1 MAGKIPPETIE
12 QIREQSDIVRV
23 VGDYVKLKQSGDNHF
38 GLCPFHGEK
47 TPSFSVNSSR
57 QFFYCFGC
65 GAGGN
70 VFNFLMRI
78 EGLGF
83 AESVHRLAGRAGIE
97 IQTEQLSPRRQQQR
111 QERERLQQIMAQA
124 VDFYHHILLGEAEGA
139 EARAYL
145 RRRGYTGEMVRR
157 FRLGYAPAGWD
168 TLCSHLKRKQID
180 LEQAIALGLV
190 RRSGDGREYDM
201 FRRRLLFPVQ
211 DSSGHAVAFG
221 GRVLDNSLPK
231 YINSPET
238 PLYHKSRILYG
249 LYDARSSMRRQRRV
263 LVVEGYFD
271 HLALIQAGVENV
283 VATCGT
289 ALTAEHATLLKRYVD
304 TLVLLFDQDKAGQAA
319 CFRALPLLLQA
330 GLQVQNLSLE
340 QGEDP
345 DSYLARHGKE
355 AFEARLE
362 QTGSAVEHFMQQTL
376 AARRDSAEEQAR
388 AIAEILDV
396 VAYVPGEIE
405 TSLHLQELARRT
417 GVDTGVLQ
425 RQLDQLRTER
435 SRSSQVPPVA
445 QVQNLSPRR
454 EVRRPVVSGA
464 GEDSE
469 LKAQKML
476 LALMGERS
484 QVAAEVMTVGIQGL
498 FSHHGCRE
506 CAELISKAFSQGQEP
521 GLWLLDQCEDSEVQE
536 ILTAALVDKN
546 QFAAEIVEKVFSDC
560 RKAVNHSQL
569 KQRRTQLHAQMCEAE
584 RNGDTHMQNECL
596 RELMEINRKIKR

>member
-1 MAGKIPPETIE
+1 MVGKIAPETIE
-12 QIREQSDIVRV
+12 QIREQSDIVSV
-23 VGDYVKLKQSGDNHF
+23 VGDYVKLKQTGDNHF

-83 AESVHRLAGRAGIE
+83 AESVHKLGARAGIE
-97 IQTEQLSPRRQQQR
+97 IQTEQVSPRRQHQR
-111 QERERLQQIMAQA
+111 QERERQQQILADV
-124 VDFYHHILLGEAEGA
+124 VDFYHNILLSEAEGA

-168 TLCSHLKRKQID
+168 TLCSYLKRKQID
-180 LEQAIALGLV
+180 LEQAVALGLV
-190 RRSGDGREYDM
+190 RRSDDGREYDM

-211 DSSGHAVAFG
+211 DSGGHAVAFG

-238 PLYHKSRILYG
+238 PLYHKGRILYG

-263 LVVEGYFD
+263 IVVEGYFD

-319 CFRALPLLLQA
+319 CFRALPILLQA

-340 QGEDP
+340 PGEDP
-345 DSYLARHGKE
+345 DSFLARHGKE
-355 AFEARLE
+355 AFEERLE
-362 QTGSAVEHFMQQTL
+362 QTGSALEHFMQQTL
-376 AARRDSAEEQAR
+376 AARKDSAEEQAR
-388 AIAEILDV
+388 AIADILEV
-396 VAYVPGEIE
+396 IAYVPGEIE
-405 TSLHLQELARRT
+405 VSLHLQELARRT

-435 SRSSQVPPVA
+435 SRSSQLAPA
-445 QVQNLSPRR
+445 TQVQNASPRR
-454 EVRRPVVSGA
+454 EVRRPVASGA
-464 GEDSE
+464 GEDKE
-469 LKAQKML
+469 LKAQKIL
-476 LALMGERS
+476 LALMSERH
-484 QVAAEVMTVGIQGL
+484 QVAAEVLSAGIQSL

-506 CAELISKAFSQGQEP
+506 CAELISKACTQGQEP

-536 ILTAALVDKN
+536 ILTAALVDRN
-546 QFAAEIVEKVFSDC
+546 QFAAEIVEKVFNDC
-560 RKAVNHSQL
+560 RTAVNHSQL
-569 KQRRTQLHAQMCEAE
+569 KHRRTQLHAQMCEAE
-584 RNGDTHMQNECL
+584 RNGDTSMQNECL
-596 RELMEINRKIKR
+596 RELMEINREIKG

>member
-1 MAGKIPPETIE
+1 MVGKIAPETIE
-12 QIREQSDIVRV
+12 QIREQSDIVSV
-23 VGDYVKLKQSGDNHF
+23 VGDYVKLKQAGDNHF

-83 AESVHRLAGRAGIE
+83 AESVHRLGSRVGIE
-97 IQTEQLSPRRQQQR
+97 IQAEQLSPRRQQQR
-111 QERERLQQIMAQA
+111 QERERQQQIMVEA
-124 VDFYHHILLGEAEGA
+124 VDFYHNILLRENEGA

-168 TLCSHLKRKQID
+168 TLCAHLKRKDID
-180 LEQAIALGLV
+180 LEQAVALGLV
-190 RRSGDGREYDM
+190 RRSDEGREYDM

-238 PLYHKSRILYG
+238 PLYHKGRILYG
-249 LYDARSSMRRQRRV
+249 MHDAKSFMRRQRRV
-263 LVVEGYFD
+263 IVVEGYFD
-271 HLALIQAGVENV
+271 HLALVQAGVENV

-345 DSYLARHGKE
+345 DSFLARHGKE

-362 QTGSAVEHFMQQTL
+362 QTGSALEHFMQQTL

-417 GVDTGVLQ
+417 GVDTGLLQ
-425 RQLDQLRTER
+425 RQLDQLRNER
-435 SRSSQVPPVA
+435 SRASQVAPIV
-445 QVQNLSPRR
+445 QVQKSSPRR
-454 EVRRPVVSGA
+454 EVRRPVASGA
-464 GEDSE
+464 GEDRE

-476 LALMGERS
+476 LALMAERH
-484 QVAAEVMTVGIQGL
+484 QVTAEVMSVGIQSL

-506 CAELISKAFSQGQEP
+506 CAELISKAYAQGQEP

-536 ILTAALVDKN
+536 ILTAALVDKD
-546 QFAAEIVEKVFSDC
+546 QFAAEIIEKVFNDC
-560 RKAVNHSQL
+560 RTAVNHSQL
-569 KQRRTQLHAQMCEAE
+569 KQRTIQLHAQMCEAE
-584 RNGDTHMQNECL
+584 RNGDMQMQNECM

>member
-1 MAGKIPPETIE
+1 MQGKIPPETIE

-83 AESVHRLAGRAGIE
+83 AESVHRLAARAGIE
-97 IQTEQLSPRRQQQR
+97 IQTEQLSPRRRQQR
-111 QERERLQQIMAQA
+111 QQRERLQQIMAEG
-124 VDFYHHILLGEAEGA
+124 VDFYHNILLREAEGA

-168 TLCSHLKRKQID
+168 TLCSHLKRKQVD

-211 DSSGHAVAFG
+211 DLGGHVVAFG

-238 PLYHKSRILYG
+238 SLYHKGRILYG
-249 LYDARSSMRRQRRV
+249 LYDAKNSMRRQRRV
-263 LVVEGYFD
+263 IVVEGYFD
-271 HLALIQAGVENV
+271 HLALVQAGVENV

-340 QGEDP
+340 QGDDP
-345 DSYLARHGKE
+345 DSFLARHGKE

-362 QTGSAVEHFMQQTL
+362 QTGSALEHFMQQSL
-376 AARRDSAEEQAR
+376 ASRRDSAEEQAR

-396 VAYVPGEIE
+396 IAYIPGEIE
-405 TSLHLQELARRT
+405 VSLHLQELAHRT

-425 RQLDQLRTER
+425 RQLDHLRAER
-435 SRSSQVPPVA
+435 SRSSQVTPVE
-445 QVQNLSPRR
+445 QVQNSSPRR
-454 EVRRPVVSGA
+454 EVRRPVVSGV
-464 GEDSE
+464 GEDKE

-476 LALMGERS
+476 LALMAERH
-484 QVAAEVMTVGIQGL
+484 QVAAEVVTVGIQSL

-506 CAELISKAFSQGQEP
+506 CAELISRAYSQEEEP
-521 GLWLLDQCEDSEVQE
+521 GLWLLDQCEDSDVQE
-536 ILTAALVDKN
+536 LLTAALVDRD
-546 QFAAEIVEKVFSDC
+546 QFAAEVVEKVFNDC
-560 RKAVNHSQL
+560 RTAVNHSQL
-569 KQRRTQLHAQMCEAE
+569 KQRITQLHAQMCEAE
-584 RNGDTHMQNECL
+584 RNGDTPMQNECL
-596 RELMEINRKIKR
+596 RELTEINRKLKR

>member
-1 MAGKIPPETIE
+1 MAGKIAPETIE
-12 QIREQSDIVRV
+12 QIREQSDIVSV
-23 VGDYVKLKQSGDNHF
+23 VGDYVKLKQAGDNHF

-83 AESVHRLAGRAGIE
+83 AESVHRLAVRAGIE
-97 IQTEQLSPRRQQQR
+97 IQTEQLSPQRQQQQ
-111 QERERLQQIMAQA
+111 QERELMRQIMAEA
-124 VDFYHHILLGEAEGA
+124 VEFYHNILLREDEGA

-145 RRRGYTGEMVRR
+145 RRRGYSGEIVRR
-157 FRLGYAPAGWD
+157 FQLGYAPAGWD

-180 LEQAIALGLV
+180 LDQAIALGLV
-190 RRSGDGREYDM
+190 RRSDDGREYDM
-201 FRRRLLFPVQ
+201 FRRRLLFSVQ
-211 DSSGHAVAFG
+211 DASGHAVAFG

-249 LYDARSSMRRQRRV
+249 LFNAKNSMRRQRRV
-263 LVVEGYFD
+263 IVVEGYFD
-271 HLALIQAGVENV
+271 QLALVQAGVDNV

-289 ALTAEHATLLKRYVD
+289 ALTVEHATLLKRYVD

-345 DSYLARHGKE
+345 DSFLARHGKE
-355 AFEARLE
+355 VFEARLE
-362 QTGSAVEHFMQQTL
+362 QTGSALEHFMHQTL
-376 AARRDSAEEQAR
+376 AARSGSAEEQAR
-388 AIAEILDV
+388 AIAEIIDV
-396 VAYVPGEIE
+396 VAYVPSEIE
-405 TSLHLQELARRT
+405 VSLHLQELSRRS

-425 RQLDQLRTER
+425 RQLDKLRSER
-435 SRSSQVPPVA
+435 FRVSQAAPIV
-445 QVQNLSPRR
+445 QVQKSSPRR
-454 EVRRPVVSGA
+454 EVRRPVISGA
-464 GEDSE
+464 VEDNE

-476 LALMGERS
+476 LSLMSES
-484 QVAAEVMTVGIQGL
+484 HQVAAEVRDVGIQSL

-506 CAELISKAFSQGQEP
+506 CAELISKAYTQGQEP
-521 GLWLLDQCEDSEVQE
+521 GLWLLDQCEESEVHE
-536 ILTAALVDKN
+536 ILTAALVDRD
-546 QFAAEIVEKVFSDC
+546 QFAAEIVEKVFNDC
-560 RKAVNHSQL
+560 RTAVNHSQL
-569 KQRRTQLHAQMCEAE
+569 KQRRTQLHAQMCEAD
-584 RNGDTHMQNECL
+584 RNGDTQMQNECL
-596 RELMEINRKIKR
+596 REMMEINRKIKR